1 MPRCLKGGNI
11 VGMFVHEDPYYDPS
25 VRQTGF
31 NRYKQLLSQYAFSW
45 IKLNLLTML
54 GALPLTAGIVYAI
67 LSRSVLLLI
76 PSAILG
82 GVIWGPF
89 LAGLY
94 DGILRGLRDAP
105 EGWWAAWRKS
115 WRQNGRESLLP
126 GGVLGLFLGMYAFMA
141 ALFWWSEIPQSPGT
155 IALYLFSAA
164 LFFLLNTLYWPQLV
178 LFRQTTANRIRN
190 IILFTVK
197 YGRRVIGVALLQLT
211 YCLICVLAAPWTLL
225 LLPILGLWY
234 IAFLSQF
241 LVYEQLNQELGIEE
255 KVNLPVTP
263 STH

>member
-1 MPRCLKGGNI
+1 MLRCLKGGNI

-54 GALPLTAGIVYAI
+54 GALPLTIGIVYAI

-105 EGWWAAWRKS
+105 EG
-115 WRQNGRESLLP
+115 
-126 GGVLGLFLGMYAFMA
+126 
-141 ALFWWSEIPQSPGT
+141 
-155 IALYLFSAA
+155 
-164 LFFLLNTLYWPQLV
+164 
-178 LFRQTTANRIRN
+178 
-190 IILFTVK
+190 
-197 YGRRVIGVALLQLT
+197 
-211 YCLICVLAAPWTLL
+211 
-225 LLPILGLWY
+225 
-234 IAFLSQF
+234 
-241 LVYEQLNQELGIEE
+241 
-255 KVNLPVTP
+255 
-263 STH
+263 